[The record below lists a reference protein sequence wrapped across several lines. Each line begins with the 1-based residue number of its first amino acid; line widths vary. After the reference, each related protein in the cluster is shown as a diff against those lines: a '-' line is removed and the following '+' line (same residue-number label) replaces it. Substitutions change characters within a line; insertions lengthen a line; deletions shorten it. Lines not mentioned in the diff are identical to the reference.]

1 MNSDQVKGATKETA
15 GKIQEKT
22 GELIGSKEQQAKG
35 LVKRYGQVTALD
47 GADFEL
53 RAGEILAVINTVTR
67 WLSAPARA

>member
-35 LVKRYGQVTALD
+35 LVKQVEGKVQKSVGDAKEALKD
-47 GADFEL
+47 QIDKA
-53 RAGEILAVINTVTR
+53 
-67 WLSAPARA
+67 